1 MSSSDLRPARQRLL
15 DAAADLT
22 YGGGIEATGV
32 DAIAARAG
40 VTKRTLYQH
49 FRSKD
54 ELVGAALAGAD
65 GAAMATLRSA
75 VERRIAKG
83 DRPVEALF
91 VVLARLFA
99 NPGFQGCAFLN
110 AGLEMHD
117 RDHPVRA
124 AVRSHTDARRALVAQ
139 LVRAEGIHDAP
150 TADAISFIVEG
161 AFALGASRR
170 DPATAAQAWRAAHSV
185 IDAALERA

>member
-1 MSSSDLRPARQRLL
+1 MPSSDPRPARQRLL
-15 DAAADLT
+15 DAAAELT
-22 YGGGIEATGV
+22 YSGGIEATGV

-54 ELVGAALAGAD
+54 ELVGAALASAD

-75 VERRIAKG
+75 AERRMAKG

-99 NPGFQGCAFLN
+99 SPDFQGCGFLN

-117 RDHPVRA
+117 RDHPVRG
-124 AVRSHTDARRALVAQ
+124 AVRSHTDARRALVAE
-139 LVRAEGIHDAP
+139 LVRAEGIDDPP
-150 TADAISFIVEG
+150 TADAVSFIVEG

-170 DPATAAQAWRAAHSV
+170 DPATVAQAGRAAQSVVDTALARA
-185 IDAALERA
+185 